1 MYNLIR
7 NTIKPITNIS
17 IFIKEK
23 EMSVYCFDLDGT
35 LFETKGMDYLNSK
48 PIMERITKVN
58 ELFNEGHHIILETG
72 RNIKW
77 QSLTERQCKVINH
90 NALIVGR
97 KTIADHYI
105 DDRAINDKD
114 FFK

>member
-1 MYNLIR
+1 M
-7 NTIKPITNIS
+7 T
-17 IFIKEK
+17 
-23 EMSVYCFDLDGT
+23 YCFDIDGT

-77 QSLTERQCKVINH
+77 QSLTEKQCKVIKH

-97 KTIADHYI
+97 KTIADYYI